1 MLVFNPSKLSRKAM
15 LAVMYVLITTRL
27 FNYSFSP
34 NKNELLCVSLLIQL
48 QMKKKM
54 ELKSEAL
61 DKSFQCRP
69 SHTIASAST
78 VN

>member
-34 NKNELLCVSLLIQL
+34 NKNELLCISLLIQV
-48 QMKKKM
+48 QMKKNGTQANKVSSWITTW
-54 ELKSEAL
+54 LAVSKGL
-61 DKSFQCRP
+61 
-69 SHTIASAST
+69 HTT
-78 VN
+78 